1 MTNRPERSRPSSSG
15 RTGGQPAQQDEL
27 RAAAGGD
34 QKARERLLSDN
45 LHLVEDAVGV
55 RTEQSLGASDL
66 YQEGTIGLLRAI
78 DGFSETGR
86 DDFETY
92 AREQIAL
99 HMDLAVAAEEAS
111 VKEARDLVKAAEAYE
126 AAEQELRRLNKGTVP
141 SDKEVAE
148 RLGWSEVRTVEVREM
163 VVAARRR
170 HDEELLAFVD
180 PEELDPEE
188 LRRLIDERGS
198 D

>member
-1 MTNRPERSRPSSSG
+1 MTNRPERSRLPSSG

-27 RAAAGGD
+27 RAAAAGD

-55 RTEQSLGASDL
+55 RPEGSLSPSDL

-86 DDFETY
+86 DDFEIY
-92 AREQIAL
+92 AREQIAS
-99 HMDLAVAAEEAS
+99 HMDLAVAAEDAS
-111 VKEARDLVKAAEAYE
+111 AREARDLVEAAEAYE
-126 AAEQELRRLNKGTVP
+126 AAEQELRRLNKGVP
-141 SDKEVAE
+141 SDKELAE
-148 RLGWSEVRTVEVREM
+148 RLGWTEVRTVEVREM

-170 HDEELLAFVD
+170 HDEELLAYVD
-180 PEELDPEE
+180 PDEVDPEE